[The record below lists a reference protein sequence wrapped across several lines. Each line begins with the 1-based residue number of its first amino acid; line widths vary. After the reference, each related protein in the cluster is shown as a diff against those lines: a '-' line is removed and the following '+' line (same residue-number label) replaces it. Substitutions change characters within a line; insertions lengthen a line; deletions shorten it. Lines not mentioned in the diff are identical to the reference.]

1 MVKFS
6 REYEASIIPEWKAA
20 FVDYKRLKKLIKRIK
35 VTRRDDSFAA
45 SNAAAAA
52 DHLLPPPPAEKEAGG
67 YGFSILDPVRA
78 IAARFSAGQQPSASE
93 DEECPDR
100 GELVRSTDKHEREF
114 MERAD
119 EELEKVNAF
128 YTGQEAELLARGDA
142 LLEQLRILADVKR
155 ILADH
160 AAARRRPPRRRR
172 RCTAP
177 AAATSSPASPRRS
190 PCQMGAWSCSRRRC
204 RRARRWR
211 TR

>member
-45 SNAAAAA
+45 A
-52 DHLLPPPPAEKEAGG
+52 DHLLPPPHAAKEAAAGG

-93 DEECPDR
+93 DECPDT

-160 AAARRRPPRRRR
+160 AAARRARGLARSRSMPPS
-172 RCTAP
+172 
-177 AAATSSPASPRRS
+177 SSPPSSVHGSSGRYLLSGLSSPQSMSGR
-190 PCQMGAWSCSRRRC
+190 
-204 RRARRWR
+204 
-211 TR
+211 